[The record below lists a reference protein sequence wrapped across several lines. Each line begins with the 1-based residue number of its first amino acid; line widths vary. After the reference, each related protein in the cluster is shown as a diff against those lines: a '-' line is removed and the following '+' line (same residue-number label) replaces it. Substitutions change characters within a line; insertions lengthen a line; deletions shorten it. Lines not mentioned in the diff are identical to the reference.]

1 MTSVSSTTKYLEV
14 VVGDSFDDVT
24 LLGRVILLRNVS
36 SDDVFSFL
44 KTRRSS
50 CLACKIRDII
60 LAASKARN
68 FFFKKDILYSLIS
81 SFVFLPAEPVHS

>member
-14 VVGDSFDDVT
+14 VFRDSFDDVT

-36 SDDVFSFL
+36 SDDVFFL

-60 LAASKARN
+60 LAASKARD
-68 FFFKKDILYSLIS
+68 FFSKKTFFIVLFRRS
-81 SFVFLPAEPVHS
+81 SVHS

>member
-36 SDDVFSFL
+36 SDDVFSF
-44 KTRRSS
+44 
-50 CLACKIRDII
+50 
-60 LAASKARN
+60 
-68 FFFKKDILYSLIS
+68 
-81 SFVFLPAEPVHS
+81 